1 MYIARILYPVR
12 VLGPGKRVGIWFAG
26 CKHRCKGCSNPELWE
41 FEEKYRTSIGVIMR
55 LINSI
60 GEKDEIEGFTIT
72 GGDPFEQPD
81 SLNILLDEI
90 RKINDDII
98 VYTGY
103 EFKELPT
110 SIVAKTAVII
120 DGKYIEEQNHETALK
135 GSDNQNIIIV
145 DNKYQNK
152 YEQYLQAAK
161 SEIQNFATGNSVI
174 SVGIH
179 KPGFD
184 FELRKRIKT
193 KGLEEA

>member
-41 FEEKYRTSIGVIMR
+41 FEEKYRTSIEVIMR

-110 SIVAKTAVII
+110 SIVTKTAVII

-152 YEQYLQAAK
+152 YEQYLQVAK
-161 SEIQNFATGNSVI
+161 NEIQNFATSTANN
-174 SVGIH
+174 
-179 KPGFD
+179 K
-184 FELRKRIKT
+184 
-193 KGLEEA
+193 